1 MQDLTNEININDIE
15 QPTQDE
21 LKLFDEVEEEVYQEQ
36 TEEVNTEE
44 QPPTL
49 APTPTED
56 TNIND
61 ALNTGLNVNR
71 VVTENTDTNV
81 KTYTED
87 EVSKLKLELEEKI
100 RAEQTKISLLE
111 EQNLDSAINNETNES
126 ILKRLEAQGRINGM
140 SLKQYLD
147 YIQEGVL
154 YNSSRERNLPIDNV
168 RRDYERYLNENDK
181 FSKIG
186 NAYKN
191 NIGQTFKQKYNLN
204 DFQVKHYLKD
214 AQVAFGTGL
223 EEIESDVIE
232 AYLKGKFSL
241 NERQK
246 ESTRI
251 QERLNKRIQTTPP
264 RPAVVKRPVVKQPV
278 APKPINFA
286 FEAAK
291 STYEQ
296 FLSQGDTP
304 EEAKAKLRQVP
315 AWRGVFK

>member
-21 LKLFDEVEEEVYQEQ
+21 LELFDEVEADMHQEQ
-36 TEEVNTEE
+36 TDKATTEE

-49 APTPTED
+49 SPTPTENA
-56 TNIND
+56 NIND
-61 ALNTGLNVNR
+61 VLNTGLNINR

-87 EVSKLKLELEEKI
+87 EVSKLKAELEEKI
-100 RAEQTKISLLE
+100 KAEQTKISLLE
-111 EQNLDSAINNETNES
+111 EQNLNSTINNESNEAV
-126 ILKRLEAQGRINGM
+126 LKRLEAQGRINGM
-140 SLKQYLD
+140 NLKQYLD

-154 YNSSRERNLPIDNV
+154 YNSSKERNLPIDNI

-214 AQVAFGTGL
+214 AQVALGTGL

-232 AYLKGKFSL
+232 SYLKGKFGL

-246 ESTRI
+246 ESTRL
-251 QERLNKRIQTTPP
+251 QEISNRKIQTTPP
-264 RPAVVKRPVVKQPV
+264 RPAVVKKPVVKQPV
-278 APKPINFA
+278 TPKPINFA

-296 FLSQGDTP
+296 FLSQGYTP

-315 AWRGVFK
+315 AWAGVFK